1 MSDLPVSIRGFI
13 DALTEDTLSPAW
25 LYLEDGEKL
34 SEWGGDLSSYGI
46 SGLENGM
53 DVTEHIPYLGGM
65 LPLEGNSLS
74 LPRMQTRTGIFADIY
89 IFRDDNG
96 VWVLL
101 LDVTSEAR
109 RRRRLQQRANEASM
123 VATESKRESETL
135 SRVNSLLEERVRE
148 RTAQLSQA
156 VRQLEYEL
164 SEKEKAQEALQE
176 SQMRFLSLYDANII
190 GITFWD
196 SGGKL
201 TEANS
206 EFLDL
211 VGYSREDLVSGKI
224 FWEQIAADGLN
235 GSSAT
240 DLSTELRNTLSL
252 RPALRPFV
260 RKDGTVIHLL
270 FSAAPQKGTRRKMVC
285 FAVDVSK
292 YQAV

>member
-13 DALTEDTLSPAW
+13 DSLTEDTLSPAW
-25 LYLEDGEKL
+25 LYLQDGEKL
-34 SEWGGDLSSYGI
+34 SEWGGGLNSYGI
-46 SGLENGM
+46 SGLEKGM

-65 LPLEGNSLS
+65 LPLDGNSLS

-156 VRQLEYEL
+156 VRQLEYE
-164 SEKEKAQEALQE
+164 
-176 SQMRFLSLYDANII
+176 
-190 GITFWD
+190 
-196 SGGKL
+196 
-201 TEANS
+201 
-206 EFLDL
+206 
-211 VGYSREDLVSGKI
+211 
-224 FWEQIAADGLN
+224 
-235 GSSAT
+235 
-240 DLSTELRNTLSL
+240 
-252 RPALRPFV
+252 
-260 RKDGTVIHLL
+260 
-270 FSAAPQKGTRRKMVC
+270 
-285 FAVDVSK
+285 
-292 YQAV
+292 